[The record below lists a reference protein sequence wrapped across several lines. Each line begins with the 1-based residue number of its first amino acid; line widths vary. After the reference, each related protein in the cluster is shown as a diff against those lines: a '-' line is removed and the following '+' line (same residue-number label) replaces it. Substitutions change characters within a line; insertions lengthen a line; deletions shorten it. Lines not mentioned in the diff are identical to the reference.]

1 MNWLPI
7 TVDLLSSAVT
17 YALFALAVVL
27 AYRTSR
33 VLMFCVGEIGMTSA
47 YVLRDV
53 WHWAGGTVGG
63 LAVASAAALAAAALV
78 GWVLYALLRQLSA
91 SGDYFVGTVV
101 TIGASI
107 FLEGLMSAVWS
118 GETAQL
124 PFAQGTISLG
134 GAGISLVSLAII
146 VLGSVVIGALLLVF
160 YRSRVGIELQ
170 AVAGNWELAVLN
182 GIPAASRL
190 SAVWIVAAMLSA
202 IGGIFSGAISAVS
215 ISGAAVGFS
224 GIVAA
229 IMGGL
234 TSPAGALA
242 GSLVL
247 AVGEN
252 LTSLYFDA
260 RYSVAVPVLLLVL
273 LLALRPAGL
282 SGRIEHITR
291 T

>member
-1 MNWLPI
+1 MNGLSFS
-7 TVDLLSSAVT
+7 VDLLSSAIT

-47 YVLRDV
+47 YVLRYV
-53 WHWAGGTVGG
+53 WQWAGSTPAGFA
-63 LAVASAAALAAAALV
+63 LAVAAALAAAALL
-78 GWVLYALLRQLSA
+78 GWVLYALLRQVSA
-91 SGDYFVGTVV
+91 SGDFFIGTVV
-101 TIGASI
+101 TIAVSI
-107 FLEGLMSAVWS
+107 FLQGLMSAVWS
-118 GETAQL
+118 GETVQL
-124 PFAQGTISLG
+124 PFAHGSVAFAGASISQ
-134 GAGISLVSLAII
+134 VSIGII
-146 VLGSVVIGALLLVF
+146 VTGGVLIAALLLVF
-160 YRSRVGIELQ
+160 YRSRIGIELQ
-170 AVAGNWELAVLN
+170 AIAGNWQLAVLN
-182 GIPAASRL
+182 GIPASSRL

-202 IGGIFSGAISAVS
+202 VAGIFSGAISAVS
-215 ISGAAVGFS
+215 ITGAEVGFS

-234 TSPAGALA
+234 TSPLGALA
-242 GSLVL
+242 GALVL
-247 AVGEN
+247 AIGEN

-282 SGRIEHITR
+282 SGRIERISR